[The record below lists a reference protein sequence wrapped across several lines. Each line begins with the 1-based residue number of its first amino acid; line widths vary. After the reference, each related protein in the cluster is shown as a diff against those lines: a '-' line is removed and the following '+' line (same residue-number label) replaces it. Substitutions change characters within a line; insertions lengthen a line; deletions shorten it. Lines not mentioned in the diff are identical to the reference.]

1 MDGGTYDDDAAAGVN
16 VALDSAPVPPSP
28 ARAEILHAALRGA
41 GIGLVAALPETWLV
55 PLLHSLDGDTGIRLV
70 EVAREDEAV
79 GIAMGAHLAGTRA
92 AALMQNHGLFSA
104 LNAVVSGALLYRI
117 PLLLLVSD
125 RGHFGERDPWQTEGG
140 RHTRRV
146 LEAVGVVHDDVVDPD
161 PGAVARQVVEAVS
174 LAEASLSPV
183 ALLLTRRF
191 LWEEPG

>member
-1 MDGGTYDDDAAAGVN
+1 
-16 VALDSAPVPPSP
+16 VPPSP
-28 ARAEILHAALRGA
+28 ARAQVLHSALTGA

-55 PLLHSLDGDTGIRLV
+55 PLLHSLDGDPGIRLV
-70 EVAREDEAV
+70 EVTSEDEAV
-79 GIAMGAHLAGTRA
+79 GIAMGAHLAGGRA

-104 LNAVVSGALLYRI
+104 LNAVVSGALLYRV
-117 PLLLLVSD
+117 PVLLLISD

-146 LEAVGVVHDDVVDPD
+146 LDAVGIVHDDVADPD
-161 PGAVARQVVEAVS
+161 PGAVARQVNDAAT

-191 LWEEPG
+191 LWEEAG

>member
-1 MDGGTYDDDAAAGVN
+1 
-16 VALDSAPVPPSP
+16 VPPSP

-55 PLLHSLDGDTGIRLV
+55 PLLHSLHGDAGIRLV
-70 EVAREDEAV
+70 EVVREDEAV
-79 GIAMGAHLAGTRA
+79 GIAMGAHLAGARA

-146 LEAVGVVHDDVVDPD
+146 LEAVGVVHDDVGDPD
-161 PGAVARQVVEAVS
+161 PGAVARQVAEAVT

-191 LWEEPG
+191 LWEEPA